1 MSVRSKKKEVSFDV
15 IVVGGG
21 MTGMCAAIASARH
34 GAKTALVQER
44 PVFGG
49 NASSEIRMHICG
61 ASANMV
67 KPNAEETGI
76 LREILLENKRVNDY
90 YNYSVWDRVLFTAI
104 REQENLSMFLNT
116 TMHDV
121 DTEGHRITAIHCYQM
136 TTEIEWTLRAPV
148 FCDCTGNGTLGFMAG
163 MPFRTGSEGR
173 AEYQEPHAP
182 EQPDQ
187 HRMGNTLLFKAVDR
201 GHPVA
206 FVPPKGSYT
215 FTEEQLRYRKHADA
229 KPLFGVLEAENKA
242 DPILDNVDNTT
253 KDMVFDAYCLDYGYW
268 WIELTG
274 EKADIIEEYEDI
286 RDELIKCVYGVWD
299 HIKNGGD
306 HGAQNFDLEWV
317 GMLPGVRESR
327 RLEGDYMLN
336 ENDVLGNRIFDDA
349 VAYGGWHVDNH
360 VPGGLYAFDKIPSFV
375 YEFDG
380 AYTIPYRSYLAK
392 GFKNLYI
399 GGRALSASKLA
410 MATSRVMG
418 TCAIGGQAIGTA
430 AAQAIQKGCDIRAI
444 DIAELQQTLIRDDC
458 YIPGFANTDKA
469 DLAQTAAVTASS
481 AQENY
486 PAANVLT
493 GVTRDIN
500 GCTNAWHS
508 DGLSTQ
514 GEWLQLSLAAP
525 APVRTVQL
533 VFDSNFNLEKK
544 ISLSSRR
551 IRQQQVGVPVELA
564 RDYDVAL
571 LRDGKVVA
579 CKQLRDNYQRLCHV
593 QFEGEECDT
602 VRVTVRATNGISEAR
617 IFEVRVYA

>member
-1 MSVRSKKKEVSFDV
+1 MSVRSKKKEASFDV

-104 REQENLSMFLNT
+104 REQKNLSMFLNT

-163 MPFRTGSEGR
+163 MPFRTGSEGK

-274 EKADIIEEYEDI
+274 EKADIIGRVCMDQLMLDVSNINGVKEGDVVTVFGKDGKMI
-286 RDELIKCVYGVWD
+286 LTVDEL
-299 HIKNGGD
+299 
-306 HGAQNFDLEWV
+306 
-317 GMLPGVRESR
+317 
-327 RLEGDYMLN
+327 
-336 ENDVLGNRIFDDA
+336 
-349 VAYGGWHVDNH
+349 
-360 VPGGLYAFDKIPSFV
+360 
-375 YEFDG
+375 
-380 AYTIPYRSYLAK
+380 AK
-392 GFKNLYI
+392 K
-399 GGRALSASKLA
+399 
-410 MATSRVMG
+410 
-418 TCAIGGQAIGTA
+418 IGT
-430 AAQAIQKGCDIRAI
+430 INYEIVC
-444 DIAELQQTLIRDDC
+444 LIGKRV
-458 YIPGFANTDKA
+458 P
-469 DLAQTAAVTASS
+469 
-481 AQENY
+481 
-486 PAANVLT
+486 
-493 GVTRDIN
+493 
-500 GCTNAWHS
+500 
-508 DGLSTQ
+508 
-514 GEWLQLSLAAP
+514 
-525 APVRTVQL
+525 
-533 VFDSNFNLEKK
+533 
-544 ISLSSRR
+544 R
-551 IRQQQVGVPVELA
+551 IYFYNNEVI
-564 RDYDVAL
+564 
-571 LRDGKVVA
+571 GKVI
-579 CKQLRDNYQRLCHV
+579 Y
-593 QFEGEECDT
+593 
-602 VRVTVRATNGISEAR
+602 I
-617 IFEVRVYA
+617 